1 MGRGAMIRERISS
14 MGLDEFR
21 RHLPLA
27 LRGQSY
33 RWADQRSLVVEGGV
47 GITVDV
53 LPPLVLSGLLSL
65 PRLRI
70 AFTFAEGDGTAFLAA
85 WDRAFQRGGG

>member
-1 MGRGAMIRERISS
+1 MTSTERIASI
-14 MGLDEFR
+14 GLDEFR
-21 RHLPLA
+21 RHLRLA

-33 RWADQRSLVVEGGV
+33 LWVDDRTLVVGETIT
-47 GITVDV
+47 ITVEE
-53 LPPLVLSGLLSL
+53 LPPLVLSGLLTL

-70 AFTFAEGDGTAFLAA
+70 AFTFAEGDGGDFLTA